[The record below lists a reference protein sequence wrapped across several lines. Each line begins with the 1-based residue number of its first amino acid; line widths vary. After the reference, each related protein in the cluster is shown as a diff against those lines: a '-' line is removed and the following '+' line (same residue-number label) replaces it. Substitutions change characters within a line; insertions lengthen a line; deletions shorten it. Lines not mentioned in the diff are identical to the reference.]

1 MSDNASGS
9 GAGPSKAIGS
19 LAKKT
24 TDVTRQGT
32 QKFKFTPVL
41 PVRRQKVEEVK
52 TEPTADAIPPDSSR
66 GRGRGRGRGDGRGR
80 GRGGPRPPVEMTAS
94 GPFAMGPALAGNNAR
109 RSVPRSN
116 FAIPT
121 PTTDRASLGAGLTR
135 VPAATIKKENDL
147 KGKEKD
153 RPSEEDEE
161 VYSEPDEGVE
171 IVDMEDVRQMDWMA
185 PESLRKERR
194 HTKKKV
200 KKEEPV
206 DNSVEAIAAVEVD
219 TANALDLSESEEEEE
234 FEDLIEHFA
243 RQEPVNEDASLREER
258 LYFFQFPSP
267 FPTFA
272 SPAAAVP
279 DSVPEMPATDPST
292 KRVSFADDVKP
303 GSLPGSARGSTAP
316 PDPPVATKAEENPLV
331 DGIIGSLEVYRSGA
345 VKMRLQNG
353 ILLDVISLILSGLRL
368 PLMMLCTKVTAATQ
382 PSFLQHAVCLDLAEN
397 RLTVLGEVNK
407 RFVVSPDMDTLLTAM
422 EISERTPPVVKGEEG
437 VKMDTT

>member
-41 PVRRQKVEEVK
+41 PVRRQKVDEVK
-52 TEPTADAIPPDSSR
+52 TEPGTDAIPQASGRDR
-66 GRGRGRGRGDGRGR
+66 GRGRGRGQGDGRGR
-80 GRGGPRPPVEMTAS
+80 GRGGGPRAPIEMTAS
-94 GPFAMGPALAGNNAR
+94 GPFAMGPTMAGNNAR

-116 FAIPT
+116 FTIPT
-121 PTTDRASLGAGLTR
+121 PTVDRAALGAGLTR
-135 VPAATIKKENDL
+135 VSAAGVKKENDL

-153 RPSEEDEE
+153 KPSEEEEE

-171 IVDMEDVRQMDWMA
+171 IIDMEDVRQMDWMA
-185 PESLRKERR
+185 PESLRKEVR
-194 HTKKKV
+194 HAKRKA
-200 KKEEPV
+200 KKEEPA
-206 DNSVEAIAAVEVD
+206 DAGIEAAVEVD
-219 TANALDLSESEEEEE
+219 AANALDLSDSEEEEE

-243 RQEPVNEDASLREER
+243 RQEAVAEDPSLREER

-267 FPTFA
+267 FPTFTP
-272 SPAAAVP
+272 PAAP
-279 DSVPEMPATDPST
+279 ILDSVPEVAADPST
-292 KRVSFADDVKP
+292 KRVSFADDVKT
-303 GSLPGSARGSTAP
+303 GSLPSSARGSMAP
-316 PDPPVATKAEENPLV
+316 PDPSATVKAEENSLI

-353 ILLDVISLILSGLRL
+353 ILLDV
-368 PLMMLCTKVTAATQ
+368 TAATQ
-382 PSFLQHAVCLDLAEN
+382 PSFLQHAVCLDLAEK
-397 RLTVLGEVNK
+397 RLTILGEVNK
-407 RFVVSPDMDTLLTAM
+407 RFVVSPDIDTLLTAM
-422 EISERTPPVVKGEEG
+422 ELSERTLPVVKGE

>member
-19 LAKKT
+19 LAKKPA
-24 TDVTRQGT
+24 DVTRQGT

-41 PVRRQKVEEVK
+41 PARRQKPEEVK
-52 TEPTADAIPPDSSR
+52 AEPKADVIPPESSR
-66 GRGRGRGRGDGRGR
+66 GRGRGRGRGEGRGR
-80 GRGGPRPPVEMTAS
+80 GRGNAPRPPVEMTAS
-94 GPFAMGPALAGNNAR
+94 GPFAMGPAMSGNNAR

-116 FAIPT
+116 FAIPN
-121 PTTDRASLGAGLTR
+121 PSVDRSSLGAGLSR
-135 VPAATIKKENDL
+135 LPAAALKKENDL

-153 RPSEEDEE
+153 KPTEEEEE

-194 HTKKKV
+194 HAKKKV
-200 KKEEPV
+200 KKEEPTE
-206 DNSVEAIAAVEVD
+206 NETEAGAVEEVEVD
-219 TANALDLSESEEEEE
+219 AANALDLSESEEEEE

-243 RQEPVNEDASLREER
+243 RQENISEDPTMREER

-267 FPTFA
+267 FPTF
-272 SPAAAVP
+272 SPPAVAVP
-279 DSVPEMPATDPST
+279 DDIPEVVDTGV
-292 KRVSFADDVKP
+292 KKVSFADDVKA
-303 GSLPGSARGSTAP
+303 GSLPGSARGSMAP
-316 PDPPVATKAEENPLV
+316 PETPAVDKVEENPV
-331 DGIIGSLEVYRSGA
+331 IDGLIGTLEVYRSGA

-353 ILLDVISLILSGLRL
+353 MLLD
-368 PLMMLCTKVTAATQ
+368 VTAATQ
-382 PSFLQHAVCLDLAEN
+382 PSFLQHAVCLDFAEK

-407 RFVVSPDMDTLLTAM
+407 RFVVSPDIDTLLTAM
-422 EISERTPPVVKGEEG
+422 EVSERSAASVKAED